1 MWLRWTITKLKDS
14 TNICQ
19 MAELYLYDKDSNK
32 LGWISGTT
40 VNAPSQASYSS
51 GEGPEKIID
60 GNVNTK
66 FCLLNFNIYTTSGM
80 SIVIEIPET
89 IDFTSYSY
97 VTANDGS
104 ERDPISWT
112 LELSYDNETWFTVS
126 EISGAT
132 ITDNRLTETQKWGVL
147 SSTWSADANYMMITT
162 GDICTVAGRTYSKI
176 NSDRAIVGAFYNIG
190 GYTGPIL
197 VSDIPQAVSYYA
209 YGSTF
214 TYIDTIEYLGITW
227 YISSTKYFME
237 GNYSVSGY
245 AQKLSDEPMTY
256 KQAAELLLQKA
267 NVSIPTTISIKY
279 LIQSDNILYTIENNE
294 LKALEVTELT
304 SETFKTYGSDIA
316 PTFDI
321 LNVFTKPK
329 IYCWTDDTQMHTLT
343 ASVKSTPK
351 PQTVITNDI
360 DISDKTITG
369 IEKVTATYTGN
380 PLIACSFDGGTTW
393 KLYNGVTWVVLSET
407 ETGMTMETLLAIT
420 TESWTEVIKGLDS
433 FKMRFTLST
442 TDDTVT
448 NIVIN
453 FTN

>member
-1 MWLRWTITKLKDS
+1 MWLRWTITKLKGS

-40 VNAPSQASYSS
+40 VNAPSQASYLSS
-51 GEGPEKIID
+51 EGPEKIID

-66 FCLLNFNIYTTSGM
+66 FCLSNFNIYTTSGM
-80 SIVIEIPET
+80 PIVIEIPET
-89 IDFTSYSY
+89 VDFTSYSY
-97 VTANDGS
+97 VTANDSS

-132 ITDNRLTETQKWGVL
+132 ITNNRLTETQKWGVL

-162 GDICTVAGRTYSKI
+162 SDICTVAGRTYSKI

-267 NVSIPTTISIKY
+267 NVTIPTTISVKY

-304 SETFKTYGSDIA
+304 SETFKTYGSDTA

-321 LNVFTKPK
+321 LNVFTNPK
-329 IYCWTDDTQMHTLT
+329 VYCWTDDAQSHALT
-343 ASVKSTPK
+343 ASVKATPK
-351 PQTVITNDI
+351 PQAIITNNI
-360 DISDKTITG
+360 DISDPSITG
-369 IEKVTATYTGN
+369 IEKVTAEYTGD
-380 PLIACSFDGGTTW
+380 PHVACSFDSGTTW
-393 KLYNGVTWVVLSET
+393 KLYNGVDWVVLSEA

-420 TESWTEVIKGLDS
+420 SESWKTILTGLNS
-433 FKMRFTLST
+433 FVLRFTLT
-442 TDDTVT
+442 NVEDTVT
-448 NIVIN
+448 NIIID

>member
-1 MWLRWTITKLKDS
+1 MWLRWTITKLKGS

-51 GEGPEKIID
+51 SEGPEKIID

-66 FCLLNFNIYTTSGM
+66 FCLSNFNIYTTSGM
-80 SIVIEIPET
+80 PIVIEIPET
-89 IDFTSYSY
+89 VDFTSYSY
-97 VTANDGS
+97 VTANDSS

-132 ITDNRLTETQKWGVL
+132 ITNNRLAETQKWGVL

-267 NVSIPTTISIKY
+267 NVTIPTTISVKY

-304 SETFKTYGSDIA
+304 SETFKTYGSDTA

-321 LNVFTKPK
+321 LNVFTNPK
-329 IYCWTDDTQMHTLT
+329 VYCWTDDAQSHALT
-343 ASVKSTPK
+343 ASVKATPK
-351 PQTVITNDI
+351 PQAIITNNI
-360 DISDKTITG
+360 DISDPSITG
-369 IEKVTATYTGN
+369 IEKVTAEYTGD
-380 PLIACSFDGGTTW
+380 PHVTCSFDSGTTW
-393 KLYNGVTWVVLSET
+393 KLYNGVDWVVLSEA

-420 TESWTEVIKGLDS
+420 TESWTQILQGLTS
-433 FKMRFTLST
+433 FKMRFTLANKE
-442 TDDTVT
+442 DTVT

>member
-1 MWLRWTITKLKDS
+1 MWLRWTITKLRGT

-19 MAELYLYDKDSNK
+19 MAELYLYDKNGNK
-32 LGWISGTT
+32 LDWTAGTSIS
-40 VNAPSQASYSS
+40 APSKASYSS
-51 GEGPEKIID
+51 SEGPEKIID
-60 GNVNTK
+60 GKVDTK
-66 FCLLNFNIYTTSGM
+66 FCLLNFNIYTENGM
-80 SIVIEIPET
+80 AIVIKIPDILD
-89 IDFTSYSY
+89 IDSYSY
-97 VTANDGS
+97 VTANDS
-104 ERDPISWT
+104 TERDPISWI

-132 ITDNRLTETQKWGVL
+132 ITNNRLTETQKWGVL

-267 NVSIPTTISIKY
+267 NVTIPITISIKY

-304 SETFKTYGSDIA
+304 SETFKTYGSDTA

-321 LNVFTKPK
+321 LNVFTNPK
-329 IYCWTDDTQMHTLT
+329 VYCWTDDTQSHALT
-343 ASVKSTPK
+343 ASVKATPK

-360 DISDKTITG
+360 DLSDPSITG
-369 IEKVTATYTGN
+369 IEKVTAEYTGD
-380 PLIACSFDGGTTW
+380 PHVACSFDGGTTW
-393 KLYNGVTWVVLSET
+393 KLYNGSAWVVLSET

-420 TESWTEVIKGLDS
+420 TENWSTVIEGLDS
-433 FKMRFTLST
+433 FKMRFTLAT